1 MPRHP
6 LRRLSGALPRL
17 LAPLAALLLIAACQ
31 PSVPRGS
38 ELFPLDAGRVWT
50 YRVITER
57 EDESREVETLTLR
70 TLGPEMLDDV
80 AARKPGEAWRR
91 RSDSGVD
98 YWLRS
103 DASGIYRVASK
114 SDLQAEPQPDAQP
127 RYVLKQPYAEGTNWT
142 GETTPY
148 LLVRTQDWPRE
159 IRHVHPQLPIT
170 YAIVATAV
178 EVKVNGKVYSGCLK
192 VEGRGAL
199 HLFVDPVVGFRDVPV
214 LQREW
219 FCPGSGLVR
228 LEREELTGS
237 RYTYGGR
244 LLMELIE
251 ET

>member
-1 MPRHP
+1 MACLHSLPRHG
-6 LRRLSGALPRL
+6 LAL
-17 LAPLAALLLIAACQ
+17 LATALLLTGCERA
-31 PSVPRGS
+31 PRGS
-38 ELFPLDAGRVWT
+38 EFFPLDGQRVWT

-57 EDESREVETLTLR
+57 EDETREVETLTLR
-70 TLGPEMLDDV
+70 TLGKETLDDV
-80 AARKPGEAWRR
+80 AAKKAGDAWRR

-103 DASGIYRVASK
+103 DETGIYRVAAK
-114 SDLQAEPQPDAQP
+114 SDLQADPQPDAHP
-127 RYVLKQPYAEGTNWT
+127 RYVLKQPYAEGTNWI
-142 GETTPY
+142 GETAPY
-148 LLVRTQDWPRE
+148 LLLRTQDWPRE
-159 IRHVHPQLPIT
+159 IRHVHPVLPIN

-178 EVKVNGKVYSGCLK
+178 EVKVNGKVYSDCLK

-199 HLFVDPVVGFRDVPV
+199 HLFVDPVAGFRDVPV

-251 ET
+251 ES